1 MDAPEADYDIKLQK
15 ISADLIADLDLGLK
29 TALRKTDGRGGTQV
43 RSFVRA
49 TETWKSTTM
58 VLDMFQELPQLLD
71 PHLPEWIPLL
81 AESYLEYAQK
91 RHRIRRTTK
100 QSSLLIPV
108 DYAISRI
115 LYAFCKVRGEKV
127 IVRFLNVETKYLE
140 ILLASIEEAEEKAE
154 RQSQDQSAAWEWE
167 QRYVVL
173 LWLSHLLLAPFDL
186 STISTLDM
194 EDASVPSV
202 DGFTWPPNLPGITT
216 RVVLL
221 AIKYLS
227 SPGKEKDAA
236 KALLVRVAMRR
247 DMQKLG
253 VLDALVRWAM
263 ASLRPRKNEPLK
275 STYFYLGVLS
285 FLAGALR
292 SAAETSDMDVY
303 LAPIFHCV
311 YAITLAE
318 NDLSRSIVKLAVVR
332 KMILKVI
339 RSITVSILRQ
349 QQPQQQKTTL
359 ANIEMVETAIGYL
372 LDSISDNDTPVRL
385 SASKALSIITL
396 KLDPGMASQVV
407 EAVLESL
414 NKNVLWT
421 KPAHQGD
428 KPARNLSSVNSLEW
442 HGLTLT
448 LSHLL
453 YRRSPPAN
461 QLSDIIHALLLGL
474 SFEQRSTSGGSV
486 GANVRDAACFG
497 IWALAR
503 RYTTQE
509 LLSVPTTSV
518 FAAKAHPTTS
528 SILQVLGTELVV
540 TASLDSAG
548 NIRRG
553 ASAALQELIGRHP
566 DTVERGIEV
575 VQTVD
580 YHMVA
585 RRSRAIEEVA
595 TKATV
600 LSGQYGEA
608 LVDGLLGWRGVGDA
622 DAQSRRVAG
631 AAFGT
636 LTSELSLSDKTD
648 RCSRFSSSIELI
660 MRHLKSLAKRQV
672 EERHGL
678 LLCFASV
685 LDRIAESIRAQHEQ
699 ISLRLQSSL
708 VQHSLAS
715 VSEILEDCQATEYR
729 RSDIIV
735 EGASRLVV
743 STLPML
749 QLARVDQS
757 KSLPVHP
764 GRISLSPLR
773 VRDYINNLIPQLI
786 DSSANDAVT
795 RLIAVLRPIIP
806 KWLSRNEAE
815 TVEPASAAALVLVLF
830 SAPHVRESILEE
842 WATIVGTKPTSRTS
856 STGQGYF
863 HALAMA
869 QLVAT
874 QKRKHDAHSGHDDV
888 ACQAL
893 LNRWAQDGDVEVRVV
908 IMQSLIRSSL
918 LHAEAGLFLTLLADG
933 LNDYTTNARGDVG
946 SHVRVQALRAV
957 RSLWQSSAPS
967 VSDPDVMKES
977 LRFLFPCTLRLG
989 VEKLDRVRAEGQA
1002 VLALAMQES
1011 AAQSFQS
1018 LTFSSKAYFAALLHL
1033 VSWPSLSDRFRE
1045 HASQDP
1051 DQDHTAWM
1059 TELMAGLV
1067 TSADTGNDDL
1077 VIASRAALTDF
1088 CQASPRHLDLV
1099 CRSLMHNLRLHPT
1112 EDRIA
1117 VPTLEIVAFLFHVG
1131 LFQAARGINLRQMC
1145 LLVQKAGY
1153 KTGNV
1158 RKIMACAKVYGGIAS
1173 LSTASATA
1181 VAVAGHD
1188 GSSDAHDGVVSA
1200 SAAAAAGS
1208 ADDVQAGIDE
1218 ARRRLGVLMSH
1229 PWPRV
1234 RNVAVDQIWGVRGFC
1249 DGQGPARLTSVD
1261 WSAAGRGEIQ
1271 TVVRALGME

>member
-1 MDAPEADYDIKLQK
+1 MDAPEADFDIKLQK
-15 ISADLIADLDLGLK
+15 ISGDLIADLDRGLS
-29 TALRKTDGRGGTQV
+29 TALRKSDAHGGTRV

-49 TETWKSTTM
+49 RETWKSTTM

-71 PHLPEWIPLL
+71 PHLPRWIPLL
-81 AESYLEYAQK
+81 AESYLEYAQM
-91 RHRIRRTTK
+91 RHRVKQTTR
-100 QSSLLIPV
+100 QSELLVPV

-127 IVRFLNVETKYLE
+127 VVRFLNVETRYLE
-140 ILLASIEEAEEKAE
+140 VLLSAVEEAEEKSHL
-154 RQSQDQSAAWEWE
+154 QQKPAWEWE

-186 STISTLDM
+186 STISTLDA
-194 EDASVPSV
+194 EDSGCVPSI
-202 DGFTWPPNLPGITT
+202 DGFDWPRNLPGITT
-216 RVVLL
+216 RVVPL

-247 DMQKLG
+247 DMQQLG

-263 ASLRPRKNEPLK
+263 ASLRPRKDEPLR

-292 SAAETSDMDVY
+292 SAAETSDMDPY
-303 LAPIFHCV
+303 LAPVFHCV

-318 NDLSRSIVKLAVVR
+318 NDMSQSIIKLAVVR

-339 RSITVSILRQ
+339 RSVAVSLLRQ
-349 QQPQQQKTTL
+349 QQQQQSM
-359 ANIEMVETAIGYL
+359 ANTDTVETAIGYL
-372 LDSISDNDTPVRL
+372 LENISDNDTPVRL

-421 KPAHQGD
+421 KPCSPGE
-428 KPARNLSSVNSLEW
+428 KPTRNLSSVNNMEW

-503 RYTTQE
+503 RYTTRE

-518 FAAKAHPTTS
+518 FAAKAHPSTS

-566 DTVERGIEV
+566 DTVERGIEL

-585 RRSRAIEEVA
+585 RRSRAVEEVA
-595 TKATV
+595 TKATA

-608 LVDGLLGWRGVGDA
+608 LIDGLFGWRGIGDT

-631 AAFGT
+631 AAFGV
-636 LTSELSLSDKTD
+636 LTAGLSLLDKTD
-648 RCSRFSSSIELI
+648 CFSRYSASIELI
-660 MRHLKSLAKRQV
+660 MRQIKSLAKRQV

-678 LLCFASV
+678 LLCFASL
-685 LDRIAESIRAQHEQ
+685 LDKIAESIQEKGGH
-699 ISLRLQSSL
+699 SPTQSPL
-708 VQHSLAS
+708 IQQALTS
-715 VSEILEDCQATEYR
+715 VSEILEDCQVAEYR
-729 RSDIIV
+729 RPELIA
-735 EGASRLVV
+735 EGASSLVV
-743 STLPML
+743 SALPML
-749 QLARVDQS
+749 QLARIGQS
-757 KSLPVHP
+757 AMPVRP
-764 GRISLSPLR
+764 GQASLSVSR
-773 VRDYINNLIPQLI
+773 VREYIGSVSSRLT
-786 DSSANDAVT
+786 DSSRANEAAA
-795 RLIAVLRPIIP
+795 RLITSLQSMVP

-815 TVEPASAAALVLVLF
+815 TVQPAAAAALILLLF
-830 SAPHVRESILEE
+830 STSPIREATLEE
-842 WATIVGTKPTSRTS
+842 WAAAVGTRPTTRTIV
-856 STGQGYF
+856 TGQGYF

-869 QLVAT
+869 QPIAKQAQV
-874 QKRKHDAHSGHDDV
+874 QSGRDS

-893 LNRWAQDGDVEVRVV
+893 LSRWAQDDDIDVRVTIV
-908 IMQSLIRSSL
+908 QSLIRSSL
-918 LHAEAGLFLTLLADG
+918 LHAEAGLFLALLADG

-957 RSLWQSSAPS
+957 RSLWGNGGICSSS
-967 VSDPDVMKES
+967 SNPDLLGDS
-977 LRFLFPCTLRLG
+977 LRKLFPCTLRLS
-989 VEKLDRVRAEGQA
+989 VEKLDRVRAEAQA
-1002 VLALAMQES
+1002 VLALMMKES
-1011 AAQSFQS
+1011 DAESFQS
-1018 LTFSSKAYFAALLHL
+1018 LTFSSKAYFTTLLNL
-1033 VSWPSLSDRFRE
+1033 VPMPSLKSDFDLLLE
-1045 HASQDP
+1045 HAP
-1051 DQDHTAWM
+1051 HDHAAWM
-1059 TELMAGLV
+1059 AELMSGLV

-1077 VIASRAALTDF
+1077 VVSSRAALTDF
-1088 CQASPRHLDLV
+1088 CEASQRNLDLV
-1099 CRSLMHNLRLHPT
+1099 CRSLVRNLGTFPT
-1112 EDRIA
+1112 EDRVA
-1117 VPTLEIVAFLFHVG
+1117 VPTLEIIAFLFHVG
-1131 LFQAARGINLRQMC
+1131 LFPRARGVSLRHVC
-1145 LLVQKAGY
+1145 LVTQKAGY

-1158 RKIMACAKVYGGIAS
+1158 RKIMACIKVYGGVAS
-1173 LSTASATA
+1173 LSDGE
-1181 VAVAGHD
+1181 VADTDADETEGGGGGGGGGVRAG
-1188 GSSDAHDGVVSA
+1188 V
-1200 SAAAAAGS
+1200 
-1208 ADDVQAGIDE
+1208 DE
-1218 ARRRLGVLMSH
+1218 ARKRLGALMFH

-1234 RNVAVDQIWGVRGFC
+1234 RSVAVDEIWGVSGFC
-1249 DGQGPARLTSVD
+1249 EGRGMAKLTSVD
-1261 WSAAGRGEIQ
+1261 WSAAGKEEVRGA
-1271 TVVRALGME
+1271 VRALGMGQ

>member
-15 ISADLIADLDLGLK
+15 ISADLIADLDHGLK
-29 TALRKTDGRGGTQV
+29 TTLRKADGRGGTQV
-43 RSFVRA
+43 RSVVRA
-49 TETWKSTTM
+49 RETWKSTTL

-71 PHLPEWIPLL
+71 PRLPEWIPLL
-81 AESYLEYAQK
+81 SELYLEYAQK
-91 RHRIRRTTK
+91 GHRARQATK

-115 LYAFCKVRGEKV
+115 LYAFCKVRGEKI
-127 IVRFLNVETKYLE
+127 IVRFLNVEAKYLE
-140 ILLASIEEAEEKAE
+140 LLLTSIEEAEAKTVENTDQEAE
-154 RQSQDQSAAWEWE
+154 RQHEPAAWEWE

-202 DGFTWPPNLPGITT
+202 DGFSWPRNLPGITT
-216 RVVLL
+216 RVLLL

-247 DMQKLG
+247 DMQQLG

-263 ASLRPRKNEPLK
+263 ASLRPRKDEPLK
-275 STYFYLGVLS
+275 STYFYLGILS

-311 YAITLAE
+311 YDITLAE
-318 NDLSRSIVKLAVVR
+318 NDMSRSIIKLAVVR

-339 RSITVSILRQ
+339 RSVTVSFLRQ
-349 QQPQQQKTTL
+349 QQQKGTW
-359 ANIEMVETAIGYL
+359 ANTEMVETAIGYL

-396 KLDPGMASQVV
+396 KLDPGMAAQVV

-421 KPAHQGD
+421 KPAHHGD
-428 KPARNLSSVNSLEW
+428 KPSRNLSSVNNLEW
-442 HGLTLT
+442 HGLILT

-453 YRRSPPAN
+453 YRRSPPAG

-509 LLSVPTTSV
+509 LLGVPTTSV
-518 FAAKAHPTTS
+518 FAAKAHPATS
-528 SILQVLGTELVV
+528 SILQVLATELVV

-585 RRSRAIEEVA
+585 RRSRAVEEVA

-600 LSGQYGEA
+600 LSAQYGEA
-608 LVDGLLGWRGVGDA
+608 LIDGLLEWRGIGDA

-636 LTSELSLSDKTD
+636 LTAELSLSDKAD
-648 RCSRFSSSIELI
+648 FCSRFSSSIQLI
-660 MRHLKSLAKRQV
+660 MGHLATLAKRQV

-678 LLCFASV
+678 LLCFSSL
-685 LDRIAESIRAQHEQ
+685 LDRIAEFIRREHEHNSPPQ
-699 ISLRLQSSL
+699 LSSL
-708 VQHSLAS
+708 VQQSLTS
-715 VSEILEDCQATEYR
+715 VSEILDDYQVTEYR
-729 RSDIIV
+729 RPDLMA

-749 QLARVDQS
+749 QMACVDKS
-757 KSLPVHP
+757 TSLSLPLDP
-764 GRISLSPLR
+764 GRILLSPSR
-773 VRDYINNLIPQLI
+773 VREYTDILTSRIRDLP
-786 DSSANDAVT
+786 ATEPAT
-795 RLIAVLRPIIP
+795 RLLTSLQSVVA

-815 TVEPASAAALVLVLF
+815 IAEPASAAALVLILF
-830 SAPHVRESILEE
+830 SAPHIREAILQE
-842 WATIVGTKPTSRTS
+842 WAAIVSTKPTARSAT
-856 STGQGYF
+856 TGQGYF

-869 QLVAT
+869 QPVAE
-874 QKRKHDAHSGHDDV
+874 QMKHDAQSGHDL
-888 ACQAL
+888 ASEAL
-893 LNRWAQDGDVEVRVV
+893 LKRWAQDGDVDVRVT

-918 LHAEAGLFLTLLADG
+918 LHAEAGRFLALLADG

-957 RSLWQSSAPS
+957 RSLWASSAGS
-967 VSDPDVMKES
+967 SSEAGAMKES
-977 LRFLFPCTLRLG
+977 LRRLFPCTLRLS

-1002 VLALAMQES
+1002 VLALVMQES
-1011 AAQSFQS
+1011 DIKPFQS
-1018 LTFSSKAYFAALLHL
+1018 LTFSSKAYFAALLRL
-1033 VSWPSLSDRFRE
+1033 ASSPSLSDRLRE
-1045 HASQDP
+1045 HAPQ
-1051 DQDHTAWM
+1051 DQDQDLDHTHTALM
-1059 TELMAGLV
+1059 AELMSGLV
-1067 TSADTGNDDL
+1067 SSADTGNDDL

-1088 CQASPRHLDLV
+1088 CQASPHNLNIA
-1099 CRSLMHNLRLHPT
+1099 CRSLMHNLRAFPT

-1117 VPTLEIVAFLFHVG
+1117 VPTLEIIAFLFHVG
-1131 LFQAARGINLRQMC
+1131 LFQAAQGINLRQLC
-1145 LLVQKAGY
+1145 LLTQKAGY

-1158 RKIMACAKVYGGIAS
+1158 RKITACARVYGGIAGFP
-1173 LSTASATA
+1173 TASA
-1181 VAVAGHD
+1181 
-1188 GSSDAHDGVVSA
+1188 
-1200 SAAAAAGS
+1200 
-1208 ADDVQAGIDE
+1208 ADDVKAGIDE
-1218 ARRRLGVLMSH
+1218 ARRRLGALMSH

-1234 RNVAVDQIWGVRGFC
+1234 RSVAVDEIWGMEGFC
-1249 DGQGPARLTSVD
+1249 DGQGPARLTGVD
-1261 WSAAGRGEIQ
+1261 WSAVGRGEIRK
-1271 TVVRALGME
+1271 VVQALGME

>member
-15 ISADLIADLDLGLK
+15 ISADLIADLDHGLR
-29 TALRKTDGRGGTQV
+29 TALRKADGRGDTEV

-49 TETWKSTTM
+49 RETWKSTTL

-71 PHLPEWIPLL
+71 SHLPEWIPLL

-91 RHRIRRTTK
+91 RHRIRRTMK

-140 ILLASIEEAEEKAE
+140 ILLASIEEAEENAE
-154 RQSQDQSAAWEWE
+154 NNAETQNEPAAWEWE

-194 EDASVPSV
+194 EDTSVPSV

-216 RVVLL
+216 RVLLL

-247 DMQKLG
+247 DMQQLG

-263 ASLRPRKNEPLK
+263 ASLRPRKGEPLK

-311 YAITLAE
+311 YDITLAA
-318 NDLSRSIVKLAVVR
+318 NDVSRSIVKLAVVR

-339 RSITVSILRQ
+339 RSVTVSFLRQ
-349 QQPQQQKTTL
+349 QQQQQKATL
-359 ANIEMVETAIGYL
+359 ANTEMIETAIGYL

-396 KLDPGMASQVV
+396 KLDPDMASQVV

-421 KPAHQGD
+421 KPAHHGD
-428 KPARNLSSVNSLEW
+428 KPMRNLSSVNNLEW
-442 HGLTLT
+442 HGLILT

-540 TASLDSAG
+540 TACLDSAG

-585 RRSRAIEEVA
+585 RRSRAVEEVA

-600 LSGQYGEA
+600 LSAQYGEA
-608 LVDGLLGWRGVGDA
+608 LIDGLLGWRGIGDA
-622 DAQSRRVAG
+622 DIQSRRVAG

-636 LTSELSLSDKTD
+636 LTAELSLSDKTD
-648 RCSRFSSSIELI
+648 CCSRFSSSIHMI
-660 MRHLKSLAKRQV
+660 MGQLKSLAKRQV

-678 LLCFASV
+678 LLCFASL
-685 LDRIAESIRAQHEQ
+685 LDRIAECIHPEHEHT
-699 ISLRLQSSL
+699 SPALQSSL
-708 VQHSLAS
+708 VQQSLAS
-715 VSEILEDCQATEYR
+715 VSEILEDCQVTQYR
-729 RSDIIV
+729 RPDIIA

-749 QLARVDQS
+749 QLARLNQS
-757 KSLPVHP
+757 KSLPVCP
-764 GRISLSPLR
+764 GRISLSPSR
-773 VRDYINNLIPQLI
+773 VREYISILTPSLS
-786 DSSANDAVT
+786 DSSVNEAATT
-795 RLIAVLRPIIP
+795 RLITSLHSIIP
-806 KWLSRNEAE
+806 KWLSRNETEAA
-815 TVEPASAAALVLVLF
+815 EPASAAALVLILF
-830 SAPHVRESILEE
+830 SAPHVREAILQE
-842 WATIVGTKPTSRTS
+842 WATIVATKPTARTAT
-856 STGQGYF
+856 TGQGYF

-869 QLVAT
+869 QPLAE
-874 QKRKHDAHSGHDDV
+874 QMKHDVHCGHDP

-893 LNRWAQDGDVEVRVV
+893 LNRWAQDGDVDVRVI

-918 LHAEAGLFLTLLADG
+918 LHAKAKLFLALLTDG

-957 RSLWQSSAPS
+957 RSLWESSAS
-967 VSDPDVMKES
+967 SIFDPDVMKES
-977 LRFLFPCTLRLG
+977 LRRLFPCTLRLA
-989 VEKLDRVRAEGQA
+989 VEKLDRVRAEGQT
-1002 VLALAMQES
+1002 VLALVMQE
-1011 AAQSFQS
+1011 
-1018 LTFSSKAYFAALLHL
+1018 
-1033 VSWPSLSDRFRE
+1033 
-1045 HASQDP
+1045 
-1051 DQDHTAWM
+1051 
-1059 TELMAGLV
+1059 
-1067 TSADTGNDDL
+1067 
-1077 VIASRAALTDF
+1077 
-1088 CQASPRHLDLV
+1088 
-1099 CRSLMHNLRLHPT
+1099 
-1112 EDRIA
+1112 
-1117 VPTLEIVAFLFHVG
+1117 
-1131 LFQAARGINLRQMC
+1131 
-1145 LLVQKAGY
+1145 
-1153 KTGNV
+1153 
-1158 RKIMACAKVYGGIAS
+1158 
-1173 LSTASATA
+1173 
-1181 VAVAGHD
+1181 
-1188 GSSDAHDGVVSA
+1188 
-1200 SAAAAAGS
+1200 
-1208 ADDVQAGIDE
+1208 
-1218 ARRRLGVLMSH
+1218 
-1229 PWPRV
+1229 
-1234 RNVAVDQIWGVRGFC
+1234 
-1249 DGQGPARLTSVD
+1249 
-1261 WSAAGRGEIQ
+1261 
-1271 TVVRALGME
+1271 

>member
-15 ISADLIADLDLGLK
+15 ISADLIVDLDHGLK
-29 TALRKTDGRGGTQV
+29 TTLRKADGRGGTQV

-49 TETWKSTTM
+49 RETWKSTTL

-71 PHLPEWIPLL
+71 SHLPKWIPLL

-91 RHRIRRTTK
+91 RHRIKRTTR

-140 ILLASIEEAEEKAE
+140 ILLASIEEAEETAQ
-154 RQSQDQSAAWEWE
+154 RQHEPVAWEWE

-202 DGFTWPPNLPGITT
+202 EGFTWPPNLPGITT
-216 RVVLL
+216 RVLLL

-247 DMQKLG
+247 DMQQLG

-263 ASLRPRKNEPLK
+263 ASLRPRKDEPLK
-275 STYFYLGVLS
+275 SMYFYLGILS

-311 YAITLAE
+311 YDITLAE
-318 NDLSRSIVKLAVVR
+318 NELSRSIVKLAVVR

-339 RSITVSILRQ
+339 RSVTVSFLRQ
-349 QQPQQQKTTL
+349 QQQKTAL
-359 ANIEMVETAIGYL
+359 ASTEMVETAIGYL
-372 LDSISDNDTPVRL
+372 LDSVSDNDTPVRL

-396 KLDPGMASQVV
+396 KLDPDMASQVV

-421 KPAHQGD
+421 KSGHQEGS
-428 KPARNLSSVNSLEW
+428 KPARNLSSVNNLEW
-442 HGLTLT
+442 HGLVLT

-474 SFEQRSTSGGSV
+474 SFEQRSTSGASV

-518 FAAKAHPTTS
+518 FAAKSHPTTS

-566 DTVERGIEV
+566 DTVDRGIEV

-585 RRSRAIEEVA
+585 RRSRAVEEVA
-595 TKATV
+595 TKAAV
-600 LSGQYGEA
+600 LSRKYGEA
-608 LVDGLLGWRGVGDA
+608 LIDGLLGWRGIGDA

-636 LTSELSLSDKTD
+636 LTSELSLSNKTD
-648 RCSRFSSSIELI
+648 CCSRFFSSIDLI
-660 MRHLKSLAKRQV
+660 MQHLQSLAKRQV

-678 LLCFASV
+678 LLCLAFL
-685 LDRIAESIRAQHEQ
+685 LDRIAEFIHQKNDEHGSPTRQ
-699 ISLRLQSSL
+699 SLL
-708 VQHSLAS
+708 VQKSLTS
-715 VSEILEDCQATEYR
+715 VSEILEDCQVTDYR
-729 RSDIIV
+729 RQDIIA

-743 STLPML
+743 SALPML
-749 QLARVDQS
+749 QIACVDQS
-757 KSLPVHP
+757 KPLPVYP
-764 GRISLSPLR
+764 GQVSLSSSR
-773 VRDYINNLIPQLI
+773 VREYINVLMSKLS
-786 DSSANDAVT
+786 DSLANEDVM
-795 RLIAVLRPIIP
+795 RLITALRSVISS
-806 KWLSRNEAE
+806 WLGRNEAE
-815 TVEPASAAALVLVLF
+815 TAEAASAAALVLVLF
-830 SAPHVRESILEE
+830 SAPQAREAILQE
-842 WATIVGTKPTSRTS
+842 WATIVGTNPTLRSAT
-856 STGQGYF
+856 TGPGYF

-869 QLVAT
+869 QPLAELM
-874 QKRKHDAHSGHDDV
+874 KHDSHSGHDS

-893 LNRWAQDGDVEVRVV
+893 LNRWAQDGDINVRVV

-918 LHAEAGLFLTLLADG
+918 LHAKVGLFLSLLMDG

-957 RSLWQSSAPS
+957 RSLWENNAGS
-967 VSDPDVMKES
+967 VHDSDVMKES
-977 LRFLFPCTLRLG
+977 LGSLLPCTLRLSA
-989 VEKLDRVRAEGQA
+989 EKLDRVRAEGQA
-1002 VLALAMQES
+1002 VLALVMQDS
-1011 AAQSFQS
+1011 AAKSLQS
-1018 LTFSSKAYFAALLHL
+1018 LTFSSKAYFAALLNL
-1033 VSWPSLSDRFRE
+1033 VSTPSGTDCLGS
-1045 HASQDP
+1045 HTLQ
-1051 DQDHTAWM
+1051 DQDQDRTAWM
-1059 TELMAGLV
+1059 AELMSGFV

-1077 VIASRAALTDF
+1077 VIASRAALSDF
-1088 CQASPRHLDLV
+1088 CQASPHNLDLV
-1099 CRSLMHNLRLHPT
+1099 CRSLLHNLRANHT
-1112 EDRIA
+1112 QDRIA
-1117 VPTLEIVAFLFHVG
+1117 VPTLEIIAFLFHVG

-1145 LLVQKAGY
+1145 LLTQRAGY

-1158 RKIMACAKVYGGIAS
+1158 RKILACLKVYGGIAS
-1173 LSTASATA
+1173 F
-1181 VAVAGHD
+1181 
-1188 GSSDAHDGVVSA
+1188 A
-1200 SAAAAAGS
+1200 SAAAGAGGHGGGDCVPAAG
-1208 ADDVQAGIDE
+1208 AAADVQAGIDE
-1218 ARRRLGVLMSH
+1218 AGRRLGAFMSH

-1234 RNVAVDQIWGVRGFC
+1234 RTAAVDEIWGVGGFC
-1249 DGQGPARLTSVD
+1249 DGTGPARLMSVD
-1261 WSAAGRGEIQ
+1261 WSAAGREDIR